1 MQRLTTIYLCA
12 SGLRPML
19 AFLFGAAAG
28 PLRAIAFRLCRLR
41 SVSPLST
48 YAPPPP
54 RPELAILF
62 GAAAGPS
69 RAIASSLCRR
79 LCRLCS
85 VTPLST
91 YAPPPPRP
99 TLALLFGAAAGPSRA
114 IASNLCRLCSVTPL
128 STYAPLARGL
138 DAGSPLRNDGFGHTS
153 TTAADCVM
161 SSPLCFRSRQMVGGQ
176 SHHLRRR
183 LHYLLHEVGGI
194 GSNVATL
201 RWS

>member
-1 MQRLTTIYLCA
+1 MERHSQQAMQAMQRLTTIYLCA

-28 PLRAIAFRLCRLR
+28 PLRAIAGRLCRLR

-54 RPELAILF
+54 RPVLAFLF

-69 RAIASSLCRR
+69 RAIASR

-91 YAPPPPRP
+91 CAPPPPRP
-99 TLALLFGAAAGPSRA
+99 TLALLFGTTDLDTQAPRPQTVSCQARYAFAPARWWVVRA
-114 IASNLCRLCSVTPL
+114 TTCVGVCTTYCTRL
-128 STYAPLARGL
+128 G
-138 DAGSPLRNDGFGHTS
+138 
-153 TTAADCVM
+153 
-161 SSPLCFRSRQMVGGQ
+161 
-176 SHHLRRR
+176 
-183 LHYLLHEVGGI
+183 E
-194 GSNVATL
+194 
-201 RWS
+201 

>member
-41 SVSPLST
+41 SVS
-48 YAPPPP
+48 
-54 RPELAILF
+54 
-62 GAAAGPS
+62 
-69 RAIASSLCRR
+69 
-79 LCRLCS
+79 
-85 VTPLST
+85 PLST